1 LAICYYSGF
10 ALQSLSPVLDCV
22 LALHSTAHAE
32 RLIVLWST
40 DDDER
45 SSALFEALT
54 RLRGITIV
62 RIVHD
67 GPSDRADREPMLAMT
82 DLAFLGEADDDAFIG
97 TSRSSFSF
105 VAHAR
110 ALLRPRFVGHMR
122 QGHICVP
129 GASSEGGL
137 VSVGDMHGKCDV
149 VRLYESYSPDF
160 RTRPRISEVMRCRER
175 IQNCVSLGPGDFG
188 TFVRSGAGSYCLQD
202 VLRSCMR
209 GNTISEAGFEQYIE
223 SWAAEFD
230 AGIDSGKAL
239 EYRWSRDREY
249 ILRTSYPRGMR
260 TCGEG
265 SFGES
270 EGV

>member
-1 LAICYYSGF
+1 
-10 ALQSLSPVLDCV
+10 
-22 LALHSTAHAE
+22 
-32 RLIVLWST
+32 
-40 DDDER
+40 
-45 SSALFEALT
+45 
-54 RLRGITIV
+54 
-62 RIVHD
+62 
-67 GPSDRADREPMLAMT
+67 
-82 DLAFLGEADDDAFIG
+82 
-97 TSRSSFSF
+97 
-105 VAHAR
+105 
-110 ALLRPRFVGHMR
+110 MR

-149 VRLYESYSPDF
+149 VRLYESYSSDW
-160 RTRPRISEVMRCRER
+160 RTRPGTSDVMRCRER
-175 IQNCVSLGPGDFG
+175 IQNCVSLSPADFG

-209 GNTISEAGFEQYIE
+209 AKPISEAGFEQYIE

-265 SFGES
+265 NFGES
-270 EGV
+270 EDLEGVVPNVNGTGAVLELRTKHALLLQELAGVLRESDASDTEALRQEIANTKIRHEDEMLNFINLYIRRVRSQGHRVTR